1 MRRRSNRISEP
12 QEGTKV
18 KKKKSFQSLDPEIHQ
33 SSKPKTFQAVNK
45 QNLFCRRT
53 FNFPS
58 DSQHLM
64 MKPSLNARQANK
76 LCSIIAALA
85 PTKLRPLPLPP
96 PPSFFRLPPSASSSL
111 AFRSPP
117 VARRA
122 AGLGQHLPNLLMQG
136 LLPANKSRSSRNRND
151 NDLP

>member
-1 MRRRSNRISEP
+1 MRWRSNRISEP
-12 QEGTKV
+12 QEGTKE
-18 KKKKSFQSLDPEIHQ
+18 KKKKFPVIRSRNTSEQHFEKKKKETKNQ
-33 SSKPKTFQAVNK
+33 KKKTFQAVNK

-85 PTKLRPLPLPP
+85 PTKLRLLPP
-96 PPSFFRLPPSASSSL
+96 PSLFPPPSPPPLRAHWLSALLRSL
-111 AFRSPP
+111 AVQP
-117 VARRA
+117 V
-122 AGLGQHLPNLLMQG
+122 
-136 LLPANKSRSSRNRND
+136 
-151 NDLP
+151 